1 MKFPN
6 PSALKQN
13 YVAFCWVEKC
23 LHYQVVV
30 SQPSSSHLNQTQD
43 KVDNG

>member
-13 YVAFCWVEKC
+13 YVAFRWVEKC
-23 LHYQVVV
+23 LHHQVV

-43 KVDNG
+43 KDDDG